1 MDKREAKRRVCE
13 TVAHHLIEQMAHGE
27 VGSHLDDADDRER
40 WLEATQDLADEL
52 LRRAGIVRTSQHWV
66 DPRQLDLGLDD
77 VRLEIDDGRG
87 LERVG
92 A

>member
-13 TVAHHLIEQMAHGE
+13 SVA
-27 VGSHLDDADDRER
+27 SHLVETLTSGTAGDHLDGDDDRTR
-40 WLEATQDLADEL
+40 WREATSDLADEL
-52 LRRAGIVRTSQHWV
+52 LRRAGVAPGSQHWV

-77 VRLEIDDGRG
+77 VRETDVDR